1 MPNQMPTPKCTIL
14 IAEDTEDIR
23 HLVKFMLELKG
34 CQVLEAAHGKEA
46 VELAPQHKPDLILM
60 DLRMPVL
67 DGLEATRQ
75 LRQIPETKNI
85 PIVGLSAHCEDG
97 WHEAAIA
104 AGCVDCIRKPLEDQ
118 VVAEILSRFLNL

>member
-23 HLVKFMLELKG
+23 HLVKFMLEQKG

-46 VELAPQHKPDLILM
+46 VELAPEHKPDLILM

-85 PIVGLSAHCEDG
+85 PIVALSAHCEDG
-97 WHEAAIA
+97 RHEEAIA
-104 AGCVDCIRKPLEDQ
+104 AGCDDCIMKPLEDK

>member
-1 MPNQMPTPKCTIL
+1 MPNEMPTPKCTIL

-67 DGLEATRQ
+67 DGLEATRR

-85 PIVGLSAHCEDG
+85 PIVALSAHCEDG
-97 WHEAAIA
+97 WREAAIA
-104 AGCVDCIRKPLEDQ
+104 AGCDDCIMKPIEERVL
-118 VVAEILSRFLNL
+118 AEILSRFLQF